1 MAPMEARILEPDMI
15 PRAETCFEP
24 DLPTLLANGVA
35 LGETDVAIR
44 AAPAARRVRCVSC
57 GAAFVASGPT
67 AYADDEPLCDVCVF
81 EHDAQLA
88 MVLAA
93 VSVLRAFGSGEP
105 SQDDAQAALDLLGFA
120 RLYETFAD
128 RYGPRR
134 EPQHPVGS

>member
-1 MAPMEARILEPDMI
+1 MEARTVEPAMM
-15 PRAETCFEP
+15 PRLETCFEP
-24 DLPTLLANGVA
+24 DLPTLLANGVVA
-35 LGETDVAIR
+35 GETDVAIR
-44 AAPAARRVRCVSC
+44 ASPEARTVRCDSC
-57 GAAFVASGPT
+57 GSTFVASGPV

-93 VSVLRAFGSGEP
+93 VSVLRAHGSGEP
-105 SQDDAQAALDLLGFA
+105 SAVDAQAALDLLGFA
-120 RLYETFAD
+120 RLYETFAG